1 MAREVTGSIGP
12 RRPGRDVSGPLT
24 GPGQI
29 RPGHA
34 REPLA
39 VPYVGA
45 NPVQR
50 IEDRFEQFIAL
61 VKGCLKA
68 TSFWPPATR
77 ALSASWLAC
86 SAAGRSNFETTERSL
101 MRAHTAK
108 VLPMTSCA
116 QRLTSTARGRDHEGR
131 RLIGLI

>member
-1 MAREVTGSIGP
+1 MRRVALDELPEPGGVEGIAMDVGRRRPCAVITWRVMAREATGSIGP

-61 VKGCLKA
+61 VKGCLEGDVV
-68 TSFWPPATR
+68 
-77 ALSASWLAC
+77 L
-86 SAAGRSNFETTERSL
+86 AAGN
-101 MRAHTAK
+101 
-108 VLPMTSCA
+108 
-116 QRLTSTARGRDHEGR
+116 
-131 RLIGLI
+131 